1 PVMEYLISKGMTAQ
15 AAAGIYGNLYAESSC
30 RPEARNDAN
39 KEVGIAQET
48 GGGYDRYLAYAKEHG
63 KAWDDLY
70 CQLDYILDNCQTN
83 RFKWQAKVDGDKTQQ
98 YGSVTRM
105 RYYGYT
111 VSLISWEK
119 FCRTTDVSQAASSFL
134 AIYEDC
140 LYEWTAEAYGRPSLE
155 SWIQEQVSNRSM
167 YAIKAYDEYKEY
179 KSMKDYIQ
187 SDPSW
192 GSHPYAGENMAVA
205 GCGPTSCADVVSLIT
220 NQIPPDVADYIT
232 RIGGASNG
240 YGTYWEGITAA
251 CQHYG
256 METKQLN
263 SSSLYGTVDSAAEK
277 EFLSKMKTGDYVG
290 ILLMGNGFFCKG
302 GHYIAVEYVL
312 DDNTIKVLDVAYSP
326 RSVKVNWYATAPAG
340 ASGNAVGLNVP
351 YFRGRV
357 KVFYLIRKEKPEVK
371 PVVKTDPTTYVTT
384 FRQIKYGDKNMPEIY
399 IWKEF
404 MIAEGLYSGKLDFTF
419 DAELDK
425 ATRTWQKSH
434 TDWETKKPL
443 AVDGVVG
450 PCSWRRAMHMKG
462 SQNGSKITFILREK
476 FPGEHGTTC
485 RFTQKVERARG
496 MYKAAIDDDNG
507 NANQAGNVAY
517 KTARGFKERSGKI
530 TVEML
535 RDMCGGC

>member
-1 PVMEYLISKGMTAQ
+1 
-15 AAAGIYGNLYAESSC
+15 
-30 RPEARNDAN
+30 
-39 KEVGIAQET
+39 
-48 GGGYDRYLAYAKEHG
+48 
-63 KAWDDLY
+63 
-70 CQLDYILDNCQTN
+70 
-83 RFKWQAKVDGDKTQQ
+83 
-98 YGSVTRM
+98 
-105 RYYGYT
+105 
-111 VSLISWEK
+111 
-119 FCRTTDVSQAASSFL
+119 
-134 AIYEDC
+134 
-140 LYEWTAEAYGRPSLE
+140 
-155 SWIQEQVSNRSM
+155 
-167 YAIKAYDEYKEY
+167 
-179 KSMKDYIQ
+179 MKDYIQ
-187 SDPSW
+187 SDPRW
-192 GSHPYAGENMAVA
+192 GGHPYAGENMAVA
-205 GCGPTSCADVVSLIT
+205 GCGPTSCADVVSLVC
-220 NQIPPDVADYIT
+220 NKLPPDVADYIT

-263 SSSLYGTVDSAAEK
+263 SSSLYGVVDSAAEK

-302 GHYIAVEYVL
+302 GHYIAAEYVL
-312 DDNTIKVLDVAYSP
+312 DDNTIKVLDVAYNP

-340 ASGNAVGLNVP
+340 AAGNAVGLNVP

-384 FRQIKYGDKNMPEIY
+384 FRQIKYGDKDMPEIY

-404 MIAEGLYSGKLDFTF
+404 MIAEGIYSGKLDFTF

-425 ATRTWQKSH
+425 ATRAWQKSH

-443 AVDGVVG
+443 SVDGVVG